1 MSDLASAVGES
12 PIGVGQPAGDFA
24 GAIPGAPNPL
34 GTNPVGDDRVVSVMD
49 IPVTLTVVLGEKTIP
64 LGKLYALGR
73 GSIIELDRKVGEPV
87 EIFVND
93 RLVAR
98 GEVQLTEEGRLAIAM
113 TEVASSGLA

>member
-1 MSDLASAVGES
+1 MSDTKQIGE
-12 PIGVGQPAGDFA
+12 
-24 GAIPGAPNPL
+24 
-34 GTNPVGDDRVVSVMD
+34 DRVASVMD
-49 IPVTLTVVLGEKTIP
+49 IPVTLTVVLGEKLLP

-98 GEVQLTEEGRLAIAM
+98 GEVQITDEGRLSISITEIAS
-113 TEVASSGLA
+113 AGLN

>member
-1 MSDLASAVGES
+1 MSDSPSLIGE
-12 PIGVGQPAGDFA
+12 
-24 GAIPGAPNPL
+24 
-34 GTNPVGDDRVVSVMD
+34 DRVASVMD
-49 IPVTLTVVLGEKTIP
+49 IPVTLTVVLGEKLLP

-98 GEVQLTEEGRLAIAM
+98 GEVQITDEGRLAISM
-113 TEVASSGLA
+113 TEIASTGLN

>member
-1 MSDLASAVGES
+1 MSDLTN
-12 PIGVGQPAGDFA
+12 PAGDTA
-24 GAIPGAPNPL
+24 S
-34 GTNPVGDDRVVSVMD
+34 GTSPFGTVPVGEDRLASVMD
-49 IPVTLTVVLGEKTIP
+49 IPVTLAVVLGEKTIP

-98 GEVQLTEEGRLAIAM
+98 GEVQLTEEGRLAISM
-113 TEVASSGLA
+113 TEVASSGLT